1 MDDFQARAIGSL
13 RARHESRIAEQAER
27 IKEHIGYVLKRIE
40 AGRASATGMYADDI
54 AASARRILLSVV
66 ALETLSEAGEI
77 LATADE
83 PEAFQ
88 MDEARDVLA
97 RWDAGQGGEP
107 ASSREKVL
115 ADQVRALLAIVDQRA
130 AAKEAGR

>member
-1 MDDFQARAIGSL
+1 MDAFHERMIGKL
-13 RARHESRIAEQAER
+13 RARHESRIAENAER
-27 IKEHIGYVLKRIE
+27 IRDHIGYVLKRIE

-83 PEAFQ
+83 PEAFE

-97 RWDAGQGGEP
+97 RWDAEQGGEP
-107 ASSREKVL
+107 VISREKVL
-115 ADQVRALLAIVDQRA
+115 ADQVRALLAIVDQRVAGTA
-130 AAKEAGR
+130 ADR